1 MGAPENH
8 ILNTVSF
15 YGRAIKPQF
24 LKPWHGI
31 NEMIM
36 MATLITAAPSQ
47 PRN

>member
-8 ILNTVSF
+8 FLNSVSF
-15 YGRAIKPQF
+15 YGPAIKPQF
-24 LKPWHGI
+24 LKHCHGI
-31 NEMIM
+31 NEMII